1 MRAFLSCAFM
11 YRQHFYFRS
20 ICITLLLS
28 VLLFSCKTK
37 KYRNAIAKTENYELN
52 DLSIKKSLR
61 NEVSQWLG
69 TPYKY
74 GGNDKKGVDCSGF
87 VCAIY
92 KEVYAQNVPRTSQ
105 SLYVACKKIKDNEL
119 REGDLVFFNFNGKG
133 VSHVGIYL
141 SNNMYVHASTTKGVV
156 ISDLKNVYT
165 LKNYVGAGRIKD

>member
-1 MRAFLSCAFM
+1 M
-11 YRQHFYFRS
+11 YKHHFHS
-20 ICITLLLS
+20 IFIVLLMS
-28 VLLFSCKTK
+28 VFLFSCKAK
-37 KYRNAIAKTENYELN
+37 KYRNAIAKSESKELN
-52 DLSIKKSLR
+52 DLSIKKSLK
-61 NEVSQWLG
+61 NEISQWLG

-92 KEVYAQNVPRTSQ
+92 KEVYEQNVPRTSQ

-119 REGDLVFFNFNGKG
+119 KEGDLVFFNFNGKG

-156 ISDLKNVYT
+156 LSDLKNVYT
-165 LKNYVGAGRIKD
+165 IKNYIGAGRIRN